1 MAIQDGDITVIQ
13 KKELGIA
20 SKIYPTLLKTVT
32 IIVPRSNGVK
42 NDFLASYLS

>member
-20 SKIYPTLLKTVT
+20 SELCSKGNRRKSTN
-32 IIVPRSNGVK
+32 S
-42 NDFLASYLS
+42 

>member
-20 SKIYPTLLKTVT
+20 SKTHTTLLNTVT
-32 IIVPRSNGVK
+32 IPNRLHVR
-42 NDFLASYLS
+42 